1 MFYTATFNQIRYMN
15 KYILPLSICSGE
27 PSWYHD
33 YKDRSYCFFD
43 KRGVYNGLVAWPLI
57 LDPKT
62 VKKIEDQGA
71 MCRKNCP
78 FDTHNCLF
86 KSLYALQ
93 LKNTSIYKILSDLE
107 DIKETY
113 RKLAKIKDHE
123 NIDICFM
130 VYEQPTNPCSE
141 REVIKEYFES
151 NNIRIEEWSC
161 DNFNKITLF

>member
-1 MFYTATFNQIRYMN
+1 MFYTATFNQIRYMT
-15 KYILPLSICSGE
+15 KYDLPLSICSGE

-43 KRGVYNGLVAWPLI
+43 KRGVYNGLVAWPLV

-78 FDTHNCLF
+78 FDIYNCLF
-86 KSLYALQ
+86 KSLYTIQ
-93 LKNTSIYKILSDLE
+93 LNCTSIDIILAFIE

-113 RKLAKIKDHE
+113 SKLSKIKDKN
-123 NIDICFM
+123 NINIIFL
-130 VYEQPTNPCSE
+130 VYEQPWNKCSE
-141 REVIKEYFES
+141 REVVKEYFKS

-161 DNFNKITLF
+161 DNVNKIILF

>member
-1 MFYTATFNQIRYMN
+1 MFYTATFNQVRYMS

-33 YKDRSYCFFD
+33 FKDRSYCFFD
-43 KRGVYNGLVAWPLI
+43 KREVYNGLVAWSLV
-57 LDPKT
+57 LNPKT

-78 FDTHNCLF
+78 YDTHTCLF

-93 LKNTSIYKILSDLE
+93 LKNISIHKILSDIE
-107 DIKETY
+107 NIKETY
-113 RKLAKIKDHE
+113 RKLARIKDYE

-130 VYEQPTNPCSE
+130 VYEQPTNLCSE
-141 REVIKEYFES
+141 REVVKKYFEDNNIEIKEWTPDL
-151 NNIRIEEWSC
+151 I
-161 DNFNKITLF
+161 DKVQLF

>member
-1 MFYTATFNQIRYMN
+1 
-15 KYILPLSICSGE
+15 
-27 PSWYHD
+27 
-33 YKDRSYCFFD
+33 
-43 KRGVYNGLVAWPLI
+43 
-57 LDPKT
+57 
-62 VKKIEDQGA
+62 

-113 RKLAKIKDHE
+113 RKLAKIKDYE
-123 NIDICFM
+123 NIDMCFM

-141 REVIKEYFES
+141 REVVKNYFKESGIEIKEWTPDL
-151 NNIRIEEWSC
+151 I
-161 DNFNKITLF
+161 DKVQLF

>member
-1 MFYTATFNQIRYMN
+1 MVYIATFNQIRYMTE
-15 KYILPLSICSGE
+15 YDLPLSICSGE

-43 KRGVYNGLVAWPLI
+43 KRGVYNGLVAWPLV

-78 FDTHNCLF
+78 FDIYNCLF
-86 KSLYALQ
+86 KSLYTIQ
-93 LKNTSIYKILSDLE
+93 LNCTSIDIILAFIE

-113 RKLAKIKDHE
+113 SKLSKIKDKN
-123 NIDICFM
+123 NINIIFL
-130 VYEQPTNPCSE
+130 VYEQPWNKCSE
-141 REVIKEYFES
+141 REVVKEYFKS

-161 DNFNKITLF
+161 DNVNKITLF